1 MAPSIQAALA
11 GMEQKTNLG
20 LAHFN
25 FDFSLLKL
33 EAPPE
38 YRDLGAA
45 LSTKRRFAAE
55 SGNTHITARKLGA
68 LFEQILPSTPSLFKA
83 YGLRASEIAQHPS
96 VNPKGNRADGP
107 FAEHTGVDGT
117 NIWAA
122 ATSGKGAVAMHLL
135 ACMLSRIWKASE
147 AVGIWEEILQERK
160 RELSTFDEGEAIP
173 VRNLDTGLISLSRE
187 QLAEW
192 DASARAWLRS
202 ADEAKRL
209 NHTQLSL
216 ILNNL
221 DIPVNTDCQ
230 VYASVMQAW
239 KNAMTIMD
247 KLVEGVSHGTNDGA
261 VLLGLSAWH
270 LYPDLLILGTSTKE
284 VHQRD
289 PLIAVGG
296 TVTIG
301 LSREDTQTSLGVY
314 WSLPLANVR
323 YYGDPVT
330 SVASVSSDA
339 SRISMSDLFQV
350 TLGSLIAKWGILP
363 SQATDAA
370 NLFRLLWETCNKEGS
385 SHKPISERIRE
396 RSWLKLLA
404 DAAGRYLES
413 SGHEEG
419 LCKRLLGLG
428 QRQSSLMGRS
438 DEIVPI
444 FGLTDT
450 SYVKILKPEH
460 RVHFLRTVARS
471 YGTERDVFV
480 IRSFSDSEE
489 TALFKDTNPSDT
501 DSLGES
507 SASAIPL
514 DTGESGTTSWA
525 EAENR
530 RPELLAFGN
539 GQEYYG
545 DARFVESLRAGLT
558 LRWVSPPA
566 GLFNASFH
574 TELYEKI
581 KRQPRFNRIFWSLR
595 SRDEAAKRIPVATF
609 AFLCGDIKTSAL
621 YRLMDIESS
630 SFRRLD
636 QREIKP
642 EMASIN
648 LEQLV
653 DALRAGIICPARLL
667 NYLNSPEDVSGL
679 AVSKALQGLATA
691 AMVYS
696 FLPHATI
703 ALGTVQLGPMDATKW
718 YNNPQGR
725 SEHLELLDSK
735 TDLLLPLQLSRAATF
750 ACISMFESG
759 SFNPDPELLQKVMA
773 ISAGDSIYVAAPL
786 LCDPAIVTKPYEI
799 RRIVGNIGRA
809 GIAFLIPPINPMIK
823 KLALETYQI
832 INHDPY
838 DGKLEDS
845 YQNTTLHL
853 DFSGY
858 EFALDVGDHGRR
870 HREAFFIES
879 RVAVHDHG
887 AWIADIDPLS
897 TFDSENLHIAKPSP
911 CRCAQTEVSFEI
923 LVPDTPLISIDRWEE
938 LLESPLDAGVVRSRG
953 NWLARLAAAAIGVK
967 TGHRTIL
974 LSGTHC
980 RKCCGTAMRPFDQQI
995 IHGTRLTTRKCEIY
1009 IL

>member
-1 MAPSIQAALA
+1 MAHNIQAALA
-11 GMEQKTNLG
+11 AMEQKTNLG

-38 YRDLGAA
+38 YRDFGAA

-68 LFEQILPSTPSLFKA
+68 LFEQVLPSTPSLFKA

-96 VNPKGNRADGP
+96 VNPKGKRADGP

-122 ATSGKGAVAMHLL
+122 ATSGQGAVAMHLL

-160 RELSTFDEGEAIP
+160 RELSTYDEGEAIP

-202 ADEAKRL
+202 ADQAKRL

-216 ILNNL
+216 ILDNL
-221 DIPVNTDCQ
+221 NIPVNTDCQ

-239 KNAMTIMD
+239 KTAMIIMD
-247 KLVEGVSHGTNDGA
+247 KLIQGVSHGTNDGA

-289 PLIAVGG
+289 PLIAAGG

-330 SVASVSSDA
+330 SVASVNSDA

-350 TLGSLIAKWGILP
+350 ALGSLIAKWGVLS

-370 NLFRLLWETCNKEGS
+370 NCIRLLWETCLKEG
-385 SHKPISERIRE
+385 ISNKSIAEEIRE

-404 DAAGRYLES
+404 DAAGRYVQS
-413 SGHEEG
+413 SGHEQG

-438 DEIVPI
+438 NEVVPI

-450 SYVKILKPEH
+450 FFVQILKPEH
-460 RVHFLRTVARS
+460 RVPFLRTIAQS
-471 YGTERDVFV
+471 YGTETDVFI
-480 IRSFSDSEE
+480 IRSFADSEE
-489 TALFKDTNPSDT
+489 TTLFKKTNPSDT
-501 DSLGES
+501 GKPGAS
-507 SASAIPL
+507 SASSISS
-514 DTGESGTTSWA
+514 DTGEPEASSRAKA
-525 EAENR
+525 ESAS
-530 RPELLAFGN
+530 PELLAFGN
-539 GQEYYG
+539 GQENHG
-545 DARFVESLRAGLT
+545 INAESVQPLRAGLT
-558 LRWVSPPA
+558 LRWVNPPA
-566 GLFNASFH
+566 ALFDASFH
-574 TELYEKI
+574 TQSSEQK
-581 KRQPRFNRIFWSLR
+581 KRQPRLKKLWGLR
-595 SRDEAAKRIPVATF
+595 SRDEAAKSTPVATF
-609 AFLCGDIKTSAL
+609 AFLCGDTKSSAL
-621 YRLMDIESS
+621 YRLRDIESS

-636 QREIKP
+636 QKEVKP
-642 EMASIN
+642 EMRSIN
-648 LEQLV
+648 LNQLT
-653 DALRAGIICPARLL
+653 DALRAGNVCPGRLL
-667 NYLNSPEDVSGL
+667 KYLNSPEDGSSL
-679 AVSKALQGLATA
+679 AVLKPLQGLATA

-703 ALGTVQLGPMDATKW
+703 ALSTVQLGPLDATKW
-718 YNNPQGR
+718 FNSPQGR
-725 SEHLELLDSK
+725 SEHMELPDSK
-735 TDLLLPLQLSRAATF
+735 SNLLLPLQLSRAATF

-786 LCDPAIVTKPYEI
+786 LCDPAVVTKPYEI

-809 GIAFLIPPINPMIK
+809 GIAFLIPPMNPMIK
-823 KLALETYQI
+823 KLVLETYQL

-858 EFALDVGDHGRR
+858 EFPLDVGDHGRR

-887 AWIADIDPLS
+887 EWIADIDPLS
-897 TFDSENLHIAKPSP
+897 TFDSENFHIAEPSP
-911 CRCAQTEVSFEI
+911 CRCAKTAVLFET
-923 LVPDTPLISIDRWEE
+923 LVPDRPLISIDRWEE

-953 NWLARLAAAAIGVK
+953 NWLPLESKRGIEQYCYQVPISVNAV
-967 TGHRTIL
+967 
-974 LSGTHC
+974 
-980 RKCCGTAMRPFDQQI
+980 DQQ
-995 IHGTRLTTRKCEIY
+995 
-1009 IL
+1009 